1 MKTSNVKLRVK
12 YLNGKA
18 YLDFF
23 FERTS
28 KEVWNMGDTSLLVNF
43 NKAVLSNPVVTYR
56 NPLYNKSGYKEIRME
71 IILNR
76 ILGIQFECTDGIGK
90 EVSTDLVK
98 LVSVEFDITSL
109 EANLNWRLIDTEIIT
124 PQFLEVQ
131 TNYSI
136 EISSKSKTFS
146 KKKGK

>member
-12 YLNGKA
+12 YSNGKA

-28 KEVWNMGDTSLLVNF
+28 KEIFNMGNTSLLVNF
-43 NKAVLSNPVVTYR
+43 NKAVVSNPIVTYR
-56 NPLYNKSGYKEIRME
+56 NPLYNKSGYEEIKML

-76 ILGIQFECTDGIGK
+76 ILAIQFRCTDGIGK

-98 LVSVEFDITSL
+98 LISVQFDLSGLDT
-109 EANLNWRLIDTEIIT
+109 NLSWRLIDTAVVT

-136 EISSKSKTFS
+136 EINSKSKTFS
-146 KKKGK
+146 K